1 MKAGVYHGQAMMEN
15 SVQVSGR
22 VVDGVSPWVISGQG
36 MYVIVCHRFRR

>member
-1 MKAGVYHGQAMMEN
+1 MEN

-22 VVDGVSPWVISGQG
+22 VFDGVSPWVISGRD